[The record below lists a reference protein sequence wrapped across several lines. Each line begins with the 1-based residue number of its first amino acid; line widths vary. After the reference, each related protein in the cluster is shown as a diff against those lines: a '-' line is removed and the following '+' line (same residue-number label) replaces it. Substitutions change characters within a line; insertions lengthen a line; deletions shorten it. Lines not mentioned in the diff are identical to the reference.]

1 MENEKAIAAEQQN
14 AVAVVDF
21 NKLPDLSEAEPE
33 ALELS
38 GEYWTPENPGE
49 KKRVF
54 FVDFAKEMVLDPATG
69 EDRELVVVRFAEN
82 AGGTLRGIRNGS
94 SRLVGIFQQF
104 IAEIRPGDAFEIT
117 YLGKKRNKTNSFT
130 SDNWKVTRLIVK

>member
-21 NKLPDLSEAEPE
+21 NKLPDLSQAEPE

-38 GEYWTPENPGE
+38 SEYWTPENPGE

-54 FVDFAKEMVLDPATG
+54 FVDFAKEMVLEPGTG
-69 EDRELVVVRFAEN
+69 EERELVVVRFAEN